1 MKHPIY
7 TVGGGIIG
15 LLSARELARAGRPV
29 VLLDR
34 QAVGKES
41 SWAGGG
47 ILSSLYPW
55 RYPAATDRLLRWS
68 QQVFPSLIAALVKA
82 TGVDPEWTVSGLL
95 ILDANIDEIEANY
108 PEISRFSFERVSA
121 TKLAELE
128 PALAIQPES
137 ALWRPD
143 VAQVRNPRLI
153 TALRQDLE
161 QAGVEFREDVTV
173 TGFSQKQGKLASLY
187 TNQGTFP
194 ANQCLVAAGAWT
206 AGLLKKTGLMLPIQP
221 VRGEILLLRAR
232 PRLISH
238 ILLKDYHY
246 LIPRRDGLILAGSTF
261 EDVGFDKS
269 TTARAK
275 NELLQ
280 AAVEMVPALSD
291 CPIEQQWA
299 GLRPGSPDGVPFIG
313 EHPEISGLFVCSGHF
328 RNGIALGPASARLAA
343 DLMLGREPLFD
354 MTPYRLAR
362 K

>member
-1 MKHPIY
+1 M
-7 TVGGGIIG
+7 
-15 LLSARELARAGRPV
+15 LSARELARAGRPV

-55 RYPAATDRLLRWS
+55 RYPAATDQLLRWS
-68 QQVFPSLIAALVKA
+68 QQVYPSLITALVKA

-95 ILDANIDEIEANY
+95 ILDANIGEVEANF
-108 PEISRFSFERVSA
+108 SKNSHFSFERVNA
-121 TKLAELE
+121 VQLAELE

-153 TALRQDLE
+153 EALRRDLV
-161 QAGVEFREDVTV
+161 QKGVEFREDVTV
-173 TGFSQKQGKLASLY
+173 TGFSQKQGKLAALH
-187 TNQGTFP
+187 TNQGVFP
-194 ANQCLVAAGAWT
+194 ADQCLAAAGAWT
-206 AGLLKKTGLMLPIQP
+206 AGLLEKTGLMLPIRP

-232 PRLISH
+232 PGLISH

-246 LIPRRDGLILAGSTF
+246 LIPRRDGLILVGSTF

-269 TTARAK
+269 TTAKAK
-275 NELLQ
+275 NELLK

-299 GLRPGSPDGVPFIG
+299 GLRPGSPDSVPFIG
-313 EHPEISGLFVCSGHF
+313 EHPDISGLFVCSGHF
-328 RNGIALGPASARLAA
+328 RNGIALGPASARLVA
-343 DLMLGREPLFD
+343 DLMLGCEPSFD
-354 MTPYRLAR
+354 PAPYRLTR
-362 K
+362 E

>member
-1 MKHPIY
+1 
-7 TVGGGIIG
+7 
-15 LLSARELARAGRPV
+15 

-68 QQVFPSLIAALVKA
+68 QQVYPSLIAALVKA
-82 TGVDPEWTVSGLL
+82 TGVDPEWIVSGLL
-95 ILDANIDEIEANY
+95 ILDANIGEIEANFSK
-108 PEISRFSFERVSA
+108 ISRFSFKRVNA
-121 TKLAELE
+121 VQLAELE
-128 PALAIQPES
+128 PALAIQPEF

-153 TALRQDLE
+153 AALRQDLMQKE
-161 QAGVEFREDVTV
+161 VELREDVTV
-173 TGFSQKQGKLASLY
+173 TGFSQKQGKLVSLH
-187 TNQGTFP
+187 TNQGVLP
-194 ANQCLVAAGAWT
+194 ATQCLAAAGAWT
-206 AGLLKKTGLMLPIQP
+206 AGLLEKTGLMLPIQP

-232 PRLISH
+232 PGLISH

-246 LIPRRDGLILAGSTF
+246 LIPRRDGPILVGSTF

-269 TTARAK
+269 TTDRAK
-275 NELLQ
+275 DELLK

-299 GLRPGSPDGVPFIG
+299 GLRPGSPDGMPFIG
-313 EHPEISGLFVCSGHF
+313 EHPDISGLFVCSGHF

-354 MTPYRLAR
+354 SAPYRLAR